1 MSVTHID
8 LLRHGEAEGGAI
20 YRGRRDDPLTETGW
34 RQMAGAVEPP
44 PIAWDCIVTSPLS
57 RCHAFAQHLAAQL
70 DIPLLVEERF
80 REIDFGDWEGRST
93 EALMAEAGSRLRRYY
108 DDPWAHTPPNG
119 EPLADFQR
127 RIEAAWQALIQLHC
141 GRSLLL
147 ISHGGVMRMILRR
160 VLALPRESLFKLQIP
175 HACLSRIRI
184 DGEGPEA
191 YASLVCHNS
200 RYLEGS

>member
-8 LLRHGEAEGGAI
+8 LLRHGEAEGGAL

-34 RQMAGAVEPP
+34 RQMAEAVEP

-80 REIDFGDWEGRST
+80 REIDFGDWEGCGAA
-93 EALMAEAGSRLRRYY
+93 ALMAEDSSRLRRYY

-127 RIEAAWQALIQLHC
+127 RIEAAWQALLQAHG

-147 ISHGGVMRMILRR
+147 VSHGGVMRMILQQ

-175 HACLSRIRI
+175 PACLSRVRI

-191 YASLVCHNS
+191 YSSLVYHNS
-200 RYLEGS
+200 RVQTATL